1 MKPRNK
7 HRSLVLSS
15 TFVGLV
21 CGLVL
26 THQQAYA
33 AQTSAVSNQ
42 ESQITAVTT
51 SENNMDR
58 TAAVN
63 QDYSAEN
70 ISNSG
75 ESGSVTPNT
84 YSSLQTNTIANQE
97 TASSYSM
104 ADVSTDNTG
113 AAVPATNGASSTSTV
128 ENSHLAN
135 TATSSPATD
144 TGNSASTPV
153 AASDN
158 QTKGNSNTT
167 SAASEQSD
175 TNIIA
180 QGIWGTAKW
189 DYTQKGEDYILH
201 LHAGTLETPGMIR
214 DLNTAFEQQLT
225 QIVIDSD
232 VIANPDSAY
241 LFSYLKNLKT
251 IQGLENLDTS
261 NVTNMSGMFYDCH
274 SLISLNLR
282 HFNTRN
288 VTDMNSIFEN
298 CGNLKSLDLSNFN
311 TSQVANMSWM
321 FDGCSNLTSLDLSNF
336 NTSRVT
342 NMMNMFYGCHILT
355 SINLSHFNTDNVT
368 NMFRMF
374 KYCDSLVNLDLSN
387 FNTSQV
393 TDMVDMF
400 YGCSSL
406 ISLNLS
412 HFNTEN
418 VMNMFRM
425 FKECNSLNHLVLGPK
440 TKLIDQKG
448 SNTDLPDVPAAGT
461 KIPGTDK
468 MVTVPY
474 WLATSGYQQGKRYTS
489 SELEQLTGRDQV
501 TTYDWDSQ
509 VHYQDT
515 VESKSVTRT
524 INVHYPDGQVKI
536 IQDTVELSRKVKV
549 KADGSKTYGEWST
562 AQWEAYTVPELAG
575 YQANQSK
582 IPAQTVDSNT
592 TDTTIDILY
601 EPLAQTIVIQ
611 YLDQGQVVGTQKLVG
626 YTGETLI
633 PNYHA
638 PQGYEIISS
647 PQPNITV
654 DATGTQIIQ
663 VNVSHKITQSA
674 ETLTKTR
681 TINIHL
687 PNATV
692 KTYRQVAVIKRNVAV
707 DQVTGSKTY
716 GPWHNNSWD
725 AMEIPIIEGYT
736 ANQNSIAAQ
745 EVTAETENETIDI
758 FYVQN

>member
-104 ADVSTDNTG
+104 ADVSADNTG

-144 TGNSASTPV
+144 TGNSASTP
-153 AASDN
+153 AADYDN
-158 QTKGNSNTT
+158 QNNSNSTNKAE
-167 SAASEQSD
+167 SSD
-175 TNIIA
+175 QLDDNIIA
-180 QGIWGTAKW
+180 KGIWGTTKW

-201 LHAGTLETPGMIR
+201 LHSGTLETPGMIR
-214 DLNTAFEQQLT
+214 DLNAAFEQQLT
-225 QIVIDSD
+225 QIVIDPG

-274 SLISLNLR
+274 SLTSLNLR

-321 FDGCSNLTSLDLSNF
+321 FDGCSNLTILDLSNF

-355 SINLSHFNTDNVT
+355 SLNLSHFNTNNVT

-474 WLATSGYQQGKRYTS
+474 WLATSGYQQDKLYTS
-489 SELEQLTGRDQV
+489 EKLEQLTGRDQV
-501 TTYDWDSQ
+501 TIYDWDSQ
-509 VHYQDT
+509 VPYQDT
-515 VESKSVTRT
+515 VESKSITRT
-524 INVHYPDGQVKI
+524 INIHYPDGQVKI

-601 EPLAQTIVIQ
+601 EPIAQTIVIQ
-611 YLDQGQVVGTQKLVG
+611 YLDQGQVVGTQKLIG

-638 PQGYEIISS
+638 PQGYEITSS

-745 EVTAETENETIDI
+745 EVTPETENETIDI
-758 FYVQN
+758 FYVQD

>member
-33 AQTSAVSNQ
+33 AQTPSVSNQ

-97 TASSYSM
+97 TASSYLM
-104 ADVSTDNTG
+104 ADVSADNTG

-144 TGNSASTPV
+144 TGNSASTP
-153 AASDN
+153 AADYDN
-158 QTKGNSNTT
+158 QNNSNSTNKAE
-167 SAASEQSD
+167 SSD
-175 TNIIA
+175 QFDDNIIA
-180 QGIWGTAKW
+180 KGIWGTTKW

-201 LHAGTLETPGMIR
+201 LHSGTLETPRMIR
-214 DLNTAFEQQLT
+214 DLNAAFEQQLT
-225 QIVIDSD
+225 QIVIDPG

-274 SLISLNLR
+274 SLTSLNLR

-288 VTDMNSIFEN
+288 VTNMNSIFEN
-298 CGNLKSLDLSNFN
+298 CDNLKSLDLSNFN

-321 FDGCSNLTSLDLSNF
+321 FDGCSNLKILDLSNF

-374 KYCDSLVNLDLSN
+374 KYCDGLVNLDLSN

-418 VMNMFRM
+418 VINMFRM

-474 WLATSGYQQGKRYTS
+474 WLATSGYQQDKLYTS
-489 SELEQLTGRDQV
+489 EKLEQLTGRDQV

-509 VHYQDT
+509 VPYQDT

-524 INVHYPDGQVKI
+524 ISIHYPDGQVKI

-601 EPLAQTIVIQ
+601 EPIAQTIVIQ
-611 YLDQGQVVGTQKLVG
+611 YLDQGQVVGTQKLIG

-725 AMEIPIIEGYT
+725 AMDVPIIEGYT
-736 ANQNSIAAQ
+736 ANQNSIASQ
-745 EVTAETENETIDI
+745 EVTPETENETIDI

>member
-611 YLDQGQVVGTQKLVG
+611 YLDQGQVVGTQKLIG

>member
-387 FNTSQV
+387 FNTYQV

-425 FKECNSLNHLVLGPK
+425 FKECNRLNHLVLGPK

-448 SNTDLPDVPAAGT
+448 NNTDLPDVPAAGT

-474 WLATSGYQQGKRYTS
+474 WLATSGYQQDKLYTS
-489 SELEQLTGRDQV
+489 EKLEQLTGRDQV

-509 VHYQDT
+509 VPYQDT
-515 VESKSVTRT
+515 VESKSITRT

-536 IQDTVELSRKVKV
+536 IQDTVELSRKVKI

-582 IPAQTVDSNT
+582 IPAQAVDSNT
-592 TDTTIDILY
+592 SDTTIDILY
-601 EPLAQTIVIQ
+601 EPIAQTIMIQ
-611 YLDQGQVVGTQKLVG
+611 YLDQGQVVGTQKLIG

-725 AMEIPIIEGYT
+725 AMDIPIIEGYT

-758 FYVQN
+758 FYVQD